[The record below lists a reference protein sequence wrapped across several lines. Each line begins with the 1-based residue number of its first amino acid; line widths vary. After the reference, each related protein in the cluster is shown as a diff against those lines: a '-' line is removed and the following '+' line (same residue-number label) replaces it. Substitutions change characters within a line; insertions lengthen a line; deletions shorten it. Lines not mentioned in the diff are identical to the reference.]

1 MYDGATIRPC
11 CHAVIPAMLLGLT
24 TASLA
29 QTVAPTMPAASAKTA
44 ITLQPYTAADLSASA
59 GVPAGWKVT
68 QSGGA
73 EIIMTGPE
81 GEIVFLGTM
90 ILAHNGA
97 FQLGQKGPAPAA
109 LSMPDSASLA
119 QKLTMIAQQN
129 AAVVGQPD
137 PQVVI
142 ASASPF
148 QGAPGLGQCG
158 NFVLNLVGKTAQGQL
173 APLSATAYF
182 CSSPPD
188 QAGLF
193 KNIFVMAQAPVAIA
207 AQFAPTATAIFASYR
222 IPVRAVPNS
231 LQSTNCFDASIRGIP
246 TFFLPVSCGGPWP
259 DPSPTGPQ

>member
-1 MYDGATIRPC
+1 
-11 CHAVIPAMLLGLT
+11 MLVCLSA
-24 TASLA
+24 ASLA
-29 QTVAPTMPAASAKTA
+29 QAVAPAAAPNPKTVIA
-44 ITLQPYTAADLSASA
+44 LQPYTAADLSASA
-59 GVPAGWKVT
+59 GVPASWKVT
-68 QSGGA
+68 QSGGG
-73 EIIMTGPE
+73 EIIMMGPE

-129 AAVVGQPD
+129 AAVGGQPD

-158 NFVLNLVGKTAQGQL
+158 SFVLSLVGKTAQGQL

-246 TFFLPVSCGGPWP
+246 TFFLPVSCGGAWP
-259 DPSPTGPQ
+259 DPAPTGPQ